1 LAFLLPGRVK
11 LNCGLNPKSE
21 PTRKATSTQSG
32 QLTTSYDYNDAGRVL
47 SETYT
52 SGLLSGYGVTNTYNS
67 LNPAPHFWT
76 GVCNHGALKGET
88 ELDSLP
94 KGDNLK
100 ARSAMKLKEQ
110 TTVTYQWIAN
120 RLAMGS
126 RSYSYVQNLVYG
138 QRR

>member
-1 LAFLLPGRVK
+1 MFG
-11 LNCGLNPKSE
+11 
-21 PTRKATSTQSG
+21 
-32 QLTTSYDYNDAGRVL
+32 
-47 SETYT
+47 
-52 SGLLSGYGVTNTYNS
+52 
-67 LNPAPHFWT
+67 
-76 GVCNHGALKGET
+76 
-88 ELDSLP
+88 LDSLP